1 MKKLIM
7 NMKNK
12 IGVLAGIVLVAA
24 SFGFLLHIAGN
35 FNPHPKLT
43 ANLVLSQ
50 EVQAS
55 NPQTSI
61 QNSASPM
68 AATINSGSAARDTQR
83 INDMAQ
89 LQNDLQ
95 LYHNKCGY
103 YPGAAQPGNSCGL
116 FVADASYA
124 RLSAA
129 LVGSNLG
136 IASVPNDP
144 TPGVNY
150 LYGTNFAGTSYTIGA
165 QLEDRSNGALQQ
177 SPNGWSNGVGC
188 GQAGVYCVKL

>member
-1 MKKLIM
+1 MQ
-7 NMKNK
+7 NK
-12 IGVLAGIVLVAA
+12 IRVFTGIVLVAA
-24 SFGFLLHIAGN
+24 CFGFLLHIAAN
-35 FNPHPKLT
+35 FNPHPKPT
-43 ANLVLSQ
+43 ANVVLSQ
-50 EVQAS
+50 ELQVS

-61 QNSASPM
+61 QNSAPPM
-68 AATINSGSAARDTQR
+68 AVTINSGSAARDTQR

-95 LYHNKCGY
+95 LYHSKCGY

-129 LVGSNLG
+129 LLGSNLG

-150 LYGTNFAGTSYTIGA
+150 FYGTNFAGTSYTIGA
-165 QLEDRSNGALQQ
+165 QLEDRSNSALQQ
-177 SPNGWSNGVGC
+177 APSGWSNGVSC
-188 GQAGVYCVKL
+188 SQAGVYCVGL